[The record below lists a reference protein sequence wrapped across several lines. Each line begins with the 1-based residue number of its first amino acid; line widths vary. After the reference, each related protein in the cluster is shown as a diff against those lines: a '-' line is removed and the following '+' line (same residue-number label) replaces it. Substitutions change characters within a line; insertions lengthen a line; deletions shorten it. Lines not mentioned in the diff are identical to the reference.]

1 MTDSTRDGDELEV
14 KQRDE
19 LQSGEGMREGTYF
32 RPPVDIFETDDE
44 LTLTADMP
52 GCDPDEFDIN
62 LEDNRLTITA
72 PNRGRNDSWEP
83 VYEEYREGHFYREFQ
98 VGRSID
104 RKNITASFDDG
115 VLTVHLPKSDGAKS
129 RTIEIEE
136 G

>member
-1 MTDSTRDGDELEV
+1 MADGDELEI
-14 KQRDE
+14 KQRE
-19 LQSGEGMREGTYF
+19 NVQGSEGTRQGTYF
-32 RPPVDIFETDDE
+32 RPPVDIYETGDE

-72 PNRGRNDSWEP
+72 PNRARDASWEP
-83 VYEEYREGHFYREFQ
+83 VYEEYREGHFFREFQ
-98 VGRSID
+98 VGQSID

-115 VLTVHLPKSDGAKS
+115 VLTVHLPKSDPSGP
-129 RTIEIEE
+129 REIDIEE